1 MLFDMSAIR
10 ATALVG
16 LLAGATLYAGLV
28 ADVRQAIASRDFAGG
43 EKLIEQYRKT
53 NGTTPEM
60 ILALSWLGRGALANR
75 QLDAADRYA
84 AETRK
89 LCLAAL
95 KTRRMDDEKDLPLA
109 FGASMEVQA
118 QVLGERG
125 QRSEGVA
132 FLRQE
137 LSRYRETSIRTRIQK
152 NIHLLTLDGQAA
164 PAIATGRHV
173 GPVPPKSLSAL
184 KGSPVIL
191 FLWAHW
197 CGDCKYQAPVLARLE
212 SEFGGKGLKIVGA
225 TQRYGYAARGEGV
238 SPEAEMAYIEET
250 RKKFYSEIRGMSVP
264 VDEETFRNYGASTTP
279 TLVLID
285 RQGIV
290 RLYHPGKMAYEELAP
305 RVKALVESGVRL
317 SEAR

>member
-1 MLFDMSAIR
+1 MSATR
-10 ATALVG
+10 ATAVVVF
-16 LLAGATLYAGLV
+16 LASAILEAGLV

-53 NGTTPEM
+53 SGTTPEM
-60 ILALSWLGRGALANR
+60 ILALSWLGRGALANH

-89 LCLAAL
+89 LCLEAL

-118 QVLGERG
+118 QVLRERG
-125 QRSEGVA
+125 QRSEGLV
-132 FLRQE
+132 FLKRE
-137 LSRYRETSIRTRIQK
+137 LARYRDTSIRTRIQK
-152 NIHLLTLDGQAA
+152 NIHLLSLEGQPA
-164 PAIATGRHV
+164 PAIATARHV
-173 GPVPPKSLSAL
+173 GTVPPKPLSSLR
-184 KGSPVIL
+184 GSPVIL
-191 FLWAHW
+191 FFWAHW
-197 CGDCKYQAPVLARLE
+197 CGDCKYQAPILARLE

-225 TQRYGYAARGEGV
+225 TQRYGYAARGEEV
-238 SPEAEMAYIEET
+238 SPDAELAYIEEI
-250 RKKFYSEIRGMSVP
+250 RRKFYSEVRGMSTP

-290 RLYHPGKMAYEELAP
+290 RMYQPGKMPYEELAP
-305 RVKALVESGVRL
+305 RVKALVEAGVRL